1 MRGFTTPADRFI
13 LAAFVLSV
21 CLVGALIAVPVAHA
35 IQLSFYEAQSF
46 ISERRFVGLSNY
58 ARILADPSF
67 WKAFALGLGF
77 AVIAMSAQLVL
88 GIGFALLLNQ
98 PLRGQA
104 LVRGAVVL
112 PYLLPTVVIAV
123 TAHWLLDGAFGLFTH
138 WALQLGFG
146 RPAWYDHPVSAALLV
161 IVASVWTWTPF
172 VTITF
177 LAGLQTIPPSLYEA
191 ARVDGAG
198 AWMRFWHVTLPML
211 KPVLFVVV
219 LLRSIWMFNKFDI
232 VWLLTKGGPLG
243 ATEHLPVMAYRRA
256 FKQFDVG
263 GGAAVATLSFLVLSL
278 MIAVYFW
285 RFPLDEKAAR

>member
-1 MRGFTTPADRFI
+1 MRGFTTPADRVI

-21 CLVGALIAVPVAHA
+21 ALVGALIAIPVVHA
-35 IQLSFYEAQSF
+35 VQLSFVQAQSF
-46 ISERRFVGLSNY
+46 VSERQYVGFANY
-58 ARILADPSF
+58 ARVLADPVF
-67 WKAFALGLGF
+67 WKAFALGSGF
-77 AVIAMSAQLVL
+77 AVIAMALQLVL
-88 GIGFALLLNQ
+88 GIAFALLLNR
-98 PLRGQA
+98 PFAGRP

-123 TAHWLLDGAFGLFTH
+123 TAHWLLDGAFGLFSI
-138 WALQLGFG
+138 WAQQLGFG
-146 RPAWYDHPVSAALLV
+146 RPAWYDHPFSAALLV

-177 LAGLQTIPPSLYEA
+177 LAGLQTIPASLYEA

-211 KPVLFVVV
+211 KPVLLVVV
-219 LLRSIWMFNKFDI
+219 LLRTIWMFNKFDI

-243 ATEHLPVMAYRRA
+243 ATEHLPILAYRKA
-256 FKQFDVG
+256 FNQFDVG

-278 MIAVYFW
+278 MIAVYF
-285 RFPLDEKAAR
+285 RLFPLDDKAAT